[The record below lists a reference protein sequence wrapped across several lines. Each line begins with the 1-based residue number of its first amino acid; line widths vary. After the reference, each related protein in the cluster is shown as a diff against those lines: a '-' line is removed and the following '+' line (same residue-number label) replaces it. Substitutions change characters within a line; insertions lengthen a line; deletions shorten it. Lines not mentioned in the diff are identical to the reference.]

1 VELFLGAAKKAAP
14 KKVGTESPTRSFYE
28 GTRPN
33 NLKFIYRKIYL
44 YIMTQ
49 NADDDLVEYGFR
61 RVIITITAVLCAL
74 LEIVDTTIVNV
85 ALNNMRGSLG
95 ATLTDIAWV
104 ITAYAIANVIVIP
117 MTSWLSQ
124 QFGRRNYFAASII
137 IFTVASFL
145 CGNADNIWE
154 LVAFR
159 FIQGLGGGA
168 LLVTAQTIITESYP
182 AAKRGMAQA
191 IYGMGVIVGPTLGPP
206 LGGYIVDH
214 FSWPYIFYINIP
226 IGIIAAILT
235 MMFVK
240 SPKYGDKLKA
250 SQVDWWGIFF
260 LASFIG
266 SLQFV
271 LEHGQQDDW
280 FNDSLITGLS
290 VVSLFGLLLFIQREL
305 TYKHPIV
312 NLKVLKNTNLRVG
325 TIMSFIMGFGLYG
338 STFIVPIYTQS
349 VLGWSATDAGLLLIP
364 SSITTGIMMPFIGKM
379 IQRGVPQAYMVAVG
393 FLIFFF
399 FTFWMHN
406 IITPDTSADE
416 MFWPLILRGVGLGLL
431 FVPITTLSLSTL
443 KGKQIGEGAAF
454 TGMMRQLGGSFGI
467 AIITTFMAIFNQQ
480 HRVNLISHLD
490 QTSFQVQQTVQGMQ
504 QSFMAKGFTFNQALA
519 KAYKAIEFKVM
530 VQSSVLTYMDIFMY
544 LGILFLLCIPFILM
558 IKKGKNKID
567 PADAM
572 H

>member
-1 VELFLGAAKKAAP
+1 MVQ
-14 KKVGTESPTRSFYE
+14 TEEEDS
-28 GTRPN
+28 
-33 NLKFIYRKIYL
+33 
-44 YIMTQ
+44 
-49 NADDDLVEYGFR
+49 LVEYGYR
-61 RVIITITAVLCAL
+61 RVIITITAVLCAM

-95 ATLTDIAWV
+95 ATLTDVAWV

-145 CGNADNIWE
+145 CGNATNIWE

-182 AAKRGMAQA
+182 VAKRGMAQA

-226 IGIIAAILT
+226 LGIIATILT
-235 MMFVK
+235 IGFVR
-240 SPKYGDKLKA
+240 SPKYGEKLKA
-250 SQVDWWGIFF
+250 RQVDWWGIVF

-280 FNDSLITGLS
+280 FNSNTIVALS
-290 VVSLFGLLLFIQREL
+290 AVTVFGLLLFVWREL

-312 NLKVLKNTNLRVG
+312 NLKVLKDSNLRVG
-325 TIMSFIMGFGLYG
+325 TVMCFILGFGLYG
-338 STFIVPIYTQS
+338 STFIIPIYTQS
-349 VLGWSATDAGLLLIP
+349 VLGWSALDAGLLLIP
-364 SSITTGIMMPFIGKM
+364 SSITIGIMMPIIGRL
-379 IQRGVPQAYMVAVG
+379 IQRGISQTYMVAAG
-393 FLIFFF
+393 FLVFFI
-399 FTFWMHN
+399 FTFWMRSV
-406 IITPDTSADE
+406 ITPDSGVE
-416 MFWPLILRGVGLGLL
+416 HMYWPLILRGVGLGLL

-443 KGKQIGEGAAF
+443 KGKSIGEGAAF

-467 AIITTFMAIFNQQ
+467 AIITTFIARFNQE
-480 HRVNLISHLD
+480 HRVNLVSHLD
-490 QTSFQVQQTVQGMQ
+490 KTSFEVQQRVLLLQK
-504 QSFMAKGFTFNQALA
+504 SFMSKGFSANEALA
-519 KAYKAIEFKVM
+519 KAYQALDSGVM
-530 VQSSVLTYMDIFMY
+530 KQSAVLSFMDIFMY
-544 LGILFLLCIPFILM
+544 LGILFLLCIPFVLVLR
-558 IKKGKNKID
+558 KGKNKISLEG
-567 PADAM
+567 M

>member
-1 VELFLGAAKKAAP
+1 MVQGQ
-14 KKVGTESPTRSFYE
+14 G
-28 GTRPN
+28 
-33 NLKFIYRKIYL
+33 
-44 YIMTQ
+44 Q
-49 NADDDLVEYGFR
+49 DDLVEYGFR

-85 ALNNMRGSLG
+85 ALTNMRGSLG
-95 ATLTDIAWV
+95 ATLTDVAWV

-124 QFGRRNYFAASII
+124 QFGRRNYFAVSII

-145 CGNADNIWE
+145 CGNATNIWE

-182 AAKRGMAQA
+182 IAKRGMAQA

-206 LGGYIVDH
+206 LGGYLVDH

-226 IGIIAAILT
+226 LGIIATLLT
-235 MMFVK
+235 LSFVR
-240 SPKYGDKLKA
+240 SPKYGEKLKA
-250 SQVDWWGIFF
+250 NQVDWIGIVL

-280 FNDSLITGLS
+280 FNNKLIVLLS
-290 VVSLFGLLLFIQREL
+290 AISVFGLILFIWRQL

-312 NLKVLKNTNLRVG
+312 NLSVLKDGNLRIG
-325 TIMSFIMGFGLYG
+325 TLMAFILGFGLYG
-338 STFIVPIYTQS
+338 STLIIPIYTQS
-349 VLGWSATDAGLLLIP
+349 VLGWTATDAGLLLIP
-364 SSITTGIMMPFIGKM
+364 GSITTAFMMPIIGKL
-379 IQRGVPQAYMVAVG
+379 IQKGVPQGYMIALG
-393 FLIFFF
+393 FLIFFL
-399 FTFWMHN
+399 FTLMMRN
-406 IITPDTSADE
+406 NMTPDTGVEHLYWS
-416 MFWPLILRGVGLGLL
+416 LILRGIGLGLL

-443 KGKQIGEGAAF
+443 SGKNIGEGAAF

-467 AIITTFMAIFNQQ
+467 AIITTFITRFNQE
-480 HRVNLISHLD
+480 HRVNLVAHLD
-490 QTSFQVQQTVQGMQ
+490 GSTYEVQQRLLLLQKG
-504 QSFMAKGFTFNQALA
+504 FMSKGFTSNEALN
-519 KAYKAIEFKVM
+519 KAYQAIDYSVM
-530 VQSSVLTYMDIFMY
+530 KQSTVLSYMDIFMY
-544 LGILFLLCIPFILM
+544 LGIMFLCCIPVVFL
-558 IKKGKNKID
+558 IKKGKNKIN